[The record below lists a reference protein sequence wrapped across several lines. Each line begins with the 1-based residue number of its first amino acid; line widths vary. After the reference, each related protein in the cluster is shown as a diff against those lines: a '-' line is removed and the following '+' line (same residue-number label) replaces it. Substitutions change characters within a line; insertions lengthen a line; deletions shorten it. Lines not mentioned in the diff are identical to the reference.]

1 MDCQLANLVSVISLP
16 LSFIIHIIIFIGG
29 LYVAIHS
36 RIIPEWL
43 STCLWYVGLGS
54 LFVSITIGLEYII
67 GPSFPMSYT
76 NLGQIAELLDST
88 IIAFTV
94 SLMFG
99 NTLYHDLKNK
109 KNRSNKDRPTK
120 IW

>member
-1 MDCQLANLVSVISLP
+1 MDCQLANLVGVISLP

-36 RIIPEWL
+36 RIIPDWL

-54 LFVSITIGLEYII
+54 LFVSITIGLEYTI
-67 GPSFPMSYT
+67 GSSFPMSYT
-76 NLGQIAELLDST
+76 NLGQVAELLDSA
-88 IIAFTV
+88 IIAFTI

-99 NTLYHDLKNK
+99 NTLYNDLKNK
-109 KNRSNKDRPTK
+109 KNRHNTNKDIK
-120 IW
+120 F